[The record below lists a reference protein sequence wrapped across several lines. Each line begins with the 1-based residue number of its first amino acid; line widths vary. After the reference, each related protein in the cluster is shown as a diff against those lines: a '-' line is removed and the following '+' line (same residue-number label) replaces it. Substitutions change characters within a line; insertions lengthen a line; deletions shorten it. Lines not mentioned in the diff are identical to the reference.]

1 MTLRVVGA
9 VKQKEEGDEWEP
21 KPVLS
26 FTAQHAAYET
36 VNSFFHA
43 HSIGKYNYKKIFNLE
58 LAVSSET

>member
-9 VKQKEEGDEWEP
+9 VKQKEEGDKWEP
-21 KPVLS
+21 EPVLS

-36 VNSFFHA
+36 VNSFFH
-43 HSIGKYNYKKIFNLE
+43 SQGIGKYDYKKNFNLE